1 MIHLQNICFEIEKFC
16 DVKLTSS
23 EHVDTRPSRIAGDNE
38 DVAKL
43 SQWLSEHNPF
53 PKIDVIMSI
62 ASVIVGGNEVN
73 CHLSEEIG
81 RDMISKMMGGKFEN
95 VKFKWK
101 GKVLTLASINSSVK
115 ISNISIVVD
124 PHILF
129 HRLCIAKQSDDD
141 LKAFFKCELSPFPIL
156 LFTGESMR
164 KGTKSSLY
172 TTFSP
177 ITEDVKPE
185 GSQYVVVDGGHLLH
199 KIVWRQQAT
208 FGEIADRYLQ
218 YLNNKY
224 GQDIAVI
231 FDAFPDDDKKST
243 KNCERL
249 RRAAHFS
256 PDVMFHEETVLQY
269 TKEKLLANECNKKRF
284 MELLNK
290 ALQKANICVQQAVED
305 ADLTIVNTAISVA
318 PQYDYGR
325 VVGEDID
332 LLVLLTALASTH
344 SNGFFQKCGR
354 GKTPDSYY
362 STTSF
367 NHKFSNELLF
377 IYAISGCDITSALFG
392 QGKNKFI
399 SLFLKH
405 EEILNRAATF
415 LNSQATT
422 EQVTEAGEYVLVALY
437 GGDPATQNLDEL
449 RYHSFV
455 KAAAKTKFNLARLPP
470 TTDAAQLHAMRSYH
484 QVQTWLGNE
493 KDPLKWG
500 WMHTPSGLFPKKSE
514 KDPAPESLLQCISC
528 TCKKGC
534 TNACGRRKAGLHC
547 SLLCKHCIG

>member
-1 MIHLQNICFEIEKFC
+1 
-16 DVKLTSS
+16 
-23 EHVDTRPSRIAGDNE
+23 HVDTRLSRIARDNE
-38 DVAKL
+38 DAAKL

-62 ASVIVGGNEVN
+62 DLGIVGGNEVN

-81 RDMISKMMGGKFEN
+81 RDMISKMTGKKFEN
-95 VKFKWK
+95 VKFKRK
-101 GKVLTLASINSSVK
+101 GKVVTLASINSFVK
-115 ISNISIVVD
+115 IYIVNISIVVD

-129 HRLCIAKQSDDD
+129 YRLCIAKQSDND
-141 LKAFFKCELSPFPIL
+141 LKSFFKFELSPFPIL

-164 KGTKSSLY
+164 KETKSSLY
-172 TTFSP
+172 TLFSP

-208 FGEIADRYLQ
+208 FGAIADRYVQ

-231 FDAFPDDDKKST
+231 FDGFRDDDKKST
-243 KNCERL
+243 ENCERL

-284 MELLNK
+284 IELLKK
-290 ALQKANICVQQAVED
+290 ALHKANICVQQAVED

-318 PQYDYGR
+318 LQYDYVR

-344 SNGFFQKCGR
+344 
-354 GKTPDSYY
+354 T
-362 STTSF
+362 
-367 NHKFSNELLF
+367 
-377 IYAISGCDITSALFG
+377 LFG

-399 SLFLKH
+399 SLFFKH
-405 EEILNRAATF
+405 EELLNRAATF
-415 LNSQATT
+415 LNPQATT
-422 EQVTEAGEYVLVALY
+422 EQVTEAGGNVLVALY

-449 RYHSFV
+449 WYHSFV

-470 TTDAAQLHAMRSYH
+470 TTDAAQLHAMRNYH
-484 QVQTWLGNE
+484 HVQTWLGNE

-500 WMHTPSGLFPKKSE
+500 WMHTPSSLFPKKSE

-534 TNACGRRKAGLHC
+534 TNACGCRNAGLHC
-547 SLLCKHCIG
+547 SLLCKHCIGQSCENPMPVILDNESEEGDAPAPIDMVDEQLECEYIEL

>member
-1 MIHLQNICFEIEKFC
+1 MIHLQNICFEIERFR

-23 EHVDTRPSRIAGDNE
+23 EHVDTRPSRIARDNE
-38 DVAKL
+38 DAAKL

-62 ASVIVGGNEVN
+62 DLGIVGGNEVN

-81 RDMISKMMGGKFEN
+81 RDMISKMMEKKFEN
-95 VKFKWK
+95 VKFKRK
-101 GKVLTLASINSSVK
+101 GKVVTLASINSFVK
-115 ISNISIVVD
+115 ICNISIVVD

-129 HRLCIAKQSDDD
+129 HRLCIAKQSDND
-141 LKAFFKCELSPFPIL
+141 LKAFFKFELSPFPIL

-172 TTFSP
+172 TSFLP

-208 FGEIADRYLQ
+208 FGAIADRYVQ

-231 FDAFPDDDKKST
+231 FDGFPDDDKKST

-249 RRAAHFS
+249 RRAAHFF
-256 PDVMFHEETVLQY
+256 PD
-269 TKEKLLANECNKKRF
+269 
-284 MELLNK
+284 K

-318 PQYDYGR
+318 LQYDYVR

-344 SNGFFQKCGR
+344 
-354 GKTPDSYY
+354 T
-362 STTSF
+362 
-367 NHKFSNELLF
+367 
-377 IYAISGCDITSALFG
+377 LFG

-405 EEILNRAATF
+405 EELLNRAATF
-415 LNSQATT
+415 LNPQATT
-422 EQVTEAGEYVLVALY
+422 EQVTEAGGNVLVALY
-437 GGDPATQNLDEL
+437 GGNPATQNLDEL

-455 KAAAKTKFNLARLPP
+455 KAAAKIKFSLARLPP
-470 TTDAAQLHAMRSYH
+470 TTDAAQLHAVRSYH
-484 QVQTWLGNE
+484 HVQTWLGNE

-500 WMHTPSGLFPKKSE
+500 WMHTPSSLFPKKSE
-514 KDPAPESLLQCISC
+514 KDPAPEFLLECISC
-528 TCKKGC
+528 ICKKGC
-534 TNACGRRKAGLHC
+534 TNACGCRNAGLHS
-547 SLLCKHCIG
+547 SLLCKHCIGQSCENPMPVILHNESEEGDAPALIDMVDEQLEGEDIEL

>member
-1 MIHLQNICFEIEKFC
+1 MVIGRDYFIFHGVYLRNRLAVSSLILRIYLHGCIPSARARFFIVNTRRHHRRENRSGHRTQIDQTFIGVLTRWTLGMIHLQNICFEIEKFS

-23 EHVDTRPSRIAGDNE
+23 EHVDTRPSRIARDNE

-81 RDMISKMMGGKFEN
+81 RDMISKMMGKKFEN
-95 VKFKWK
+95 VKFKRK
-101 GKVLTLASINSSVK
+101 GKVVTLASINSSVK
-115 ISNISIVVD
+115 ICNISIVVD

-141 LKAFFKCELSPFPIL
+141 LKAFFKYELLPFPIL

-172 TTFSP
+172 TSFSP
-177 ITEDVKPE
+177 ITEDVKLE
-185 GSQYVVVDGGHLLH
+185 GSQNGVVDGGHLLH

-208 FGEIADRYLQ
+208 FGTIADRYVQ

-224 GQDIAVI
+224 GQDVAVI
-231 FDAFPDDDKKST
+231 FDGFPDDDKKST

-284 MELLNK
+284 IELLKK

-318 PQYDYGR
+318 PQYDYG
-325 VVGEDID
+325 
-332 LLVLLTALASTH
+332 
-344 SNGFFQKCGR
+344 
-354 GKTPDSYY
+354 
-362 STTSF
+362 
-367 NHKFSNELLF
+367 
-377 IYAISGCDITSALFG
+377 
-392 QGKNKFI
+392 
-399 SLFLKH
+399 
-405 EEILNRAATF
+405 
-415 LNSQATT
+415 
-422 EQVTEAGEYVLVALY
+422 
-437 GGDPATQNLDEL
+437 
-449 RYHSFV
+449 
-455 KAAAKTKFNLARLPP
+455 
-470 TTDAAQLHAMRSYH
+470 
-484 QVQTWLGNE
+484 
-493 KDPLKWG
+493 
-500 WMHTPSGLFPKKSE
+500 
-514 KDPAPESLLQCISC
+514 
-528 TCKKGC
+528 
-534 TNACGRRKAGLHC
+534 
-547 SLLCKHCIG
+547 

>member
-23 EHVDTRPSRIAGDNE
+23 EHADTRPSRIARDNE
-38 DVAKL
+38 DAAKL
-43 SQWLSEHNPF
+43 SQWLSEHNQF

-62 ASVIVGGNEVN
+62 DLGIVGGNEVN
-73 CHLSEEIG
+73 CHLSEDIG
-81 RDMISKMMGGKFEN
+81 RDTSSKMMWKKFEN
-95 VKFKWK
+95 VKFKRK
-101 GKVLTLASINSSVK
+101 GKVVTLASINRSVK
-115 ISNISIVVD
+115 ICNISIVVD
-124 PHILF
+124 SHIIF
-129 HRLCIAKQSDDD
+129 HRLCIAKQSDND
-141 LKAFFKCELSPFPIL
+141 LKAFFEFELSPFPIL

-172 TTFSP
+172 TSFSP

-185 GSQYVVVDGGHLLH
+185 GSQYVVVDDGHLLH

-208 FGEIADRYLQ
+208 FGAIADRYVQ

-231 FDAFPDDDKKST
+231 FDGFPDDDKKST

-269 TKEKLLANECNKKRF
+269 TKEKLLANE
-284 MELLNK
+284 
-290 ALQKANICVQQAVED
+290 
-305 ADLTIVNTAISVA
+305 S
-318 PQYDYGR
+318 
-325 VVGEDID
+325 
-332 LLVLLTALASTH
+332 
-344 SNGFFQKCGR
+344 
-354 GKTPDSYY
+354 
-362 STTSF
+362 
-367 NHKFSNELLF
+367 
-377 IYAISGCDITSALFG
+377 LFG

-405 EEILNRAATF
+405 EELFNRATTF
-415 LNSQATT
+415 LNPQATT
-422 EQVTEAGEYVLVALY
+422 EQVTEAGGNVLVALY
-437 GGDPATQNLDEL
+437 GGDSATQILDEL
-449 RYHSFV
+449 WYHSFV

-484 QVQTWLGNE
+484 HVQTWLGSD
-493 KDPLKWG
+493 KDPLKWRR
-500 WMHTPSGLFPKKSE
+500 MHTPLGLFPKKSE

-534 TNACGRRKAGLHC
+534 TNAGLHC
-547 SLLCKHCIG
+547 SLLCKHCIGQSCENPMPVILDNESEEGDAPAPIDMVDEQLECEDIEL

>member
-23 EHVDTRPSRIAGDNE
+23 EHVDTRPSRIARDNE

-62 ASVIVGGNEVN
+62 ASAIVGGNEVN

-81 RDMISKMMGGKFEN
+81 RDMISKMMGKKFEN
-95 VKFKWK
+95 VKFQRK
-101 GKVLTLASINSSVK
+101 GKVVTLASISSSVK
-115 ISNISIVVD
+115 ICNISIVVD
-124 PHILF
+124 LHILF

-141 LKAFFKCELSPFPIL
+141 LEAFFKFELSPFPIL

-172 TTFSP
+172 TSFSP
-177 ITEDVKPE
+177 VTEDVKPE

-208 FGEIADRYLQ
+208 FGAIADRYVQ

-231 FDAFPDDDKKST
+231 CDGFPDDDKKNT

-284 MELLNK
+284 IKLLKK
-290 ALQKANICVQQAVED
+290 AFQKANICVQQAVED

-318 PQYDYGR
+318 PQYDYVR
-325 VVGEDID
+325 VV
-332 LLVLLTALASTH
+332 
-344 SNGFFQKCGR
+344 
-354 GKTPDSYY
+354 
-362 STTSF
+362 
-367 NHKFSNELLF
+367 
-377 IYAISGCDITSALFG
+377 AISGCDTTSALFR

-405 EEILNRAATF
+405 EELLNTASTF
-415 LNSQATT
+415 LNPQATT
-422 EQVTEAGEYVLVALY
+422 EQETEAGENILVALY
-437 GGDPATQNLDEL
+437 PGDPATQNLDEL
-449 RYHSFV
+449 SYHSFV

-484 QVQTWLGNE
+484 QV
-493 KDPLKWG
+493 
-500 WMHTPSGLFPKKSE
+500 
-514 KDPAPESLLQCISC
+514 
-528 TCKKGC
+528 
-534 TNACGRRKAGLHC
+534 
-547 SLLCKHCIG
+547 